1 MSITKETSSMLRII
15 ILTLSIGLGLL
26 GPGCGRADNS
36 APEQVSVRSAEE
48 IIAAFAG
55 QGLNLQRGG
64 EAPGSVFQK
73 ELNGVRPQMYS
84 LNGVDLPLYQFSSA
98 EERAAGWKDFGEQTA
113 AADLVPYKAYQE
125 VNFLMFYIHGESA
138 AEGIKF
144 NDKLDKQLKAA
155 IQGLITAE

>member
-1 MSITKETSSMLRII
+1 MPGPAIYKKSILAQPCTIASVRII
-15 ILTLSIGLGLL
+15 KLPCCAYRDG
-26 GPGCGRADNS
+26 
-36 APEQVSVRSAEE
+36 AEE
-48 IIAAFAG
+48 VIAVFAG

-64 EAPGSVFQK
+64 EVPGSVFQK
-73 ELNGVRPQMYS
+73 ELNGVKPQMYS

-113 AADLVPYKAYQE
+113 AADLIPYKAYQE
-125 VNFLMFYIHGESA
+125 DRFLMFYIHGGSA

-144 NDKLDKQLKAA
+144 NEKLDKQLKAA